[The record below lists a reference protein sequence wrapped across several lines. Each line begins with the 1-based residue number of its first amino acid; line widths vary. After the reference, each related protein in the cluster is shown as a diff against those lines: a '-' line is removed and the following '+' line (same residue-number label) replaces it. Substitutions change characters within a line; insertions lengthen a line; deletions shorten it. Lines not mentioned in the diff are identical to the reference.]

1 MAQVVWPFRV
11 VAVALALASSAPSAR
26 AEDLQRVV
34 LHATFVDVVP
44 QRVGAVVQQDG
55 ARREVRL
62 VDDGSDPADAAGDRV
77 WTGSVEGPPAQYL
90 PVTLTVQAEDVSREV
105 WTGTVYAGLEARVD
119 VALEVA
125 PVPEGGL
132 AGRRRATSAPGAMA
146 HAAEAM
152 PFVAVA
158 GWALVL
164 LGFAAVALRGPGEV
178 RNEARGPSPGEPR

>member
-1 MAQVVWPFRV
+1 MLQF
-11 VAVALALASSAPSAR
+11 ALSLAWLAPSVQAG
-26 AEDLQRVV
+26 DLQRVV

-77 WTGSVEGPPAQYL
+77 WTGSVEGAPAQYL
-90 PVTLTVQAEDVSREV
+90 PVTLTVQAEDLSREV

-119 VALEVA
+119 LALEVTRT
-125 PVPEGGL
+125 PEGAL
-132 AGRRRATSAPGAMA
+132 SGRRRATSAPGAMA

-158 GWALVL
+158 GWALAL
-164 LGFAAVALRGPGEV
+164 LGFAAAALRGRVDERGAAGGGPPGG
-178 RNEARGPSPGEPR
+178 AA